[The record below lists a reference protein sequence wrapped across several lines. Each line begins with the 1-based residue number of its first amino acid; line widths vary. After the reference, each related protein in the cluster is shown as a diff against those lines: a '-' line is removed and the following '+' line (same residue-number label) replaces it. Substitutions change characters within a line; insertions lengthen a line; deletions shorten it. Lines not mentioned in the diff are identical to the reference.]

1 MKSLK
6 QFLVL
11 ALFAIITV
19 NPTFANP
26 TDNDDNEIDKL
37 RASVESATA
46 TDWAA
51 YSDAAERCIEL
62 KTNLSEAYVWIEK
75 SIAINSNTEN
85 LEIKGDYLALNGAKD
100 MAIEVYNKAIL
111 AGVIEGKDIA
121 KLQKKVL
128 KISRR

>member
-6 QFLVL
+6 QLLVL

-26 TDNDDNEIDKL
+26 TDNEDNEIDKL
-37 RASVESATA
+37 RAAVENATA

-51 YSDAAERCIEL
+51 YANAADRCIEL

-75 SIAINSNTEN
+75 SIAINENAEN
-85 LEIKGDYLALNGAKD
+85 LEIKGDYLALNGANE
-100 MAIEVYNKAIL
+100 MAIETYNKAIL
-111 AGVIEGKDIA
+111 AGMFAGEDVS

-128 KISRR
+128 KLNRR